1 MKEITDKKFMELS
14 YKQGSIDV
22 DHISDDLKKTL
33 ASVGLSEAELRK
45 IADSD
50 GKITDKE
57 FQKLFQAVDRFD
69 S

>member
-14 YKQGSIDV
+14 RNQGSIDV
-22 DHISDDLKKTL
+22 DHMSDDLKKSL
-33 ASVGLSEAELRK
+33 ASAGLSEAELRK